1 MDIEKCERLLSD
13 LEEAK
18 GSFDIIIEEM
28 KENGIVY
35 PYDEITS
42 LVNESYTRISIIL
55 EKIKSDT
62 PIYENLYEKNKD
74 YLRRLKM
81 LRFSGLLLKLVLF
94 NVVVFLLGK
103 SDNYGIKSTAV
114 FSGIFAWIGTDL
126 VSKDLQA
133 RFVDPLKDPES
144 LEYYERLDMER
155 YKRGREAAND
165 IDTINSINRN
175 LWKELDKPRVLGKV
189 RRVHVENELK
199 G

>member
-28 KENGIVY
+28 KENGVVY
-35 PYDEITS
+35 PYDKIVS

-81 LRFSGLLLKLVLF
+81 LRFSGLLLKLALF
-94 NVVVFLLGK
+94 NVVVFLFGR
-103 SDNYGIKSTAV
+103 SDNYEIKSTAI
-114 FSGIFAWIGTDL
+114 FSGLFAWIGTDL

-175 LWKELDKPRVLGKV
+175 LW
-189 RRVHVENELK
+189 NELAK
-199 G
+199 PKTLGLERRQVL